1 MLSIIAILLA
11 GASPTTS
18 QPTIDCKML
27 CSVNQGRF
35 TFLVAPRWLALVHI
49 DGISADSFTL
59 RLTKS
64 QKDFDIGRVFSGE
77 LSQPVLVER
86 NPKRFIKIRRR
97 FALEEIIADLEKA
110 PAIYIDD
117 CGYQL
122 QSDLNSIVTNSFC
135 VEHLHG
141 IGAAIASAR
150 KQMAASSH
158 RQLNAVVTTK
168 AD

>member
-1 MLSIIAILLA
+1 MLWIIAFLLA

-18 QPTIDCKML
+18 QPTIECKTL
-27 CSVNQGRF
+27 CSVTQGRF

-49 DGISADSFTL
+49 DGRTADGFTL

-64 QKDFDIGRVFSGE
+64 QKDFDIGRVFSGK
-77 LSQPVLVER
+77 LSQPVVVER
-86 NPKRFIKIRRR
+86 NPKKFIKIHGR
-97 FALEEIIADLEKA
+97 FALEDIMADLEKA

-117 CGYQL
+117 CGYQP
-122 QSDLNSIVTNSFC
+122 QSDPNVIVTNSFC
-135 VEHLHG
+135 VENLHG

-158 RQLNAVVTTK
+158 GQLNAVVTTK

>member
-18 QPTIDCKML
+18 QPTINCKTL
-27 CSVNQGRF
+27 CSVTQGRF

-49 DGISADSFTL
+49 DGMTADRFTL

-77 LSQPVLVER
+77 FSKPIVVER
-86 NPKRFIKIRRR
+86 NPRKFRKIRGR
-97 FALEEIIADLEKA
+97 FALETLMADLEKA

-117 CGYQL
+117 CGYHF
-122 QSDLNSIVTNSFC
+122 QSDPNAIVTNSFC
-135 VEHLHG
+135 AENLHG

-150 KQMAASSH
+150 KQMVASS
-158 RQLNAVVTTK
+158 RGRLDAVITTK